1 MELCTR
7 VDQSQARLLLSGE
20 WWDLSMLEITIHGR
34 GGQGVVVTSRIL
46 GTAALYDCMYAQDFP
61 LYGAARRGAP
71 VMAFVRI
78 DDRPILLRGY
88 ITKPNI
94 LMLLDE
100 SIMEVKDVF
109 SDLPADCTIIINTT
123 RSAGYFKDEHPEI
136 KDMRVFCV
144 DGTGIALEYLNKPI
158 PNVVIIGFLI
168 GITHLITIDA
178 FKKAV
183 KDELGRYPEDLI
195 DKNIVGALKACELVR
210 GREQRRQ
217 RDEDR

>member
-1 MELCTR
+1 
-7 VDQSQARLLLSGE
+7 
-20 WWDLSMLEITIHGR
+20 MLEITIHGR

-46 GTAALYDCMYAQDFP
+46 GTAALYDGLYAQDFP

-78 DDRPILLRGY
+78 DDKPILLRGY
-88 ITKPNI
+88 IAKPNI

-100 SIMEVKDVF
+100 SIIEVKDVF

-123 RSAGYFKDEHPEI
+123 RNTGDFKDAHPEV
-136 KDMRVFCV
+136 KDLRVFCV
-144 DGTGIALEYLNKPI
+144 DGTGIALEYLKKPI

-183 KDELGRYPEDLI
+183 RDELGKYPPDLI
-195 DKNIVGALKACELVR
+195 DKNIEGALKACELVTGAGAGVTAR
-210 GREQRRQ
+210 
-217 RDEDR
+217 

>member
-1 MELCTR
+1 MELCERVYQLPTR
-7 VDQSQARLLLSGE
+7 LPIPDE

-46 GTAALYDCMYAQDFP
+46 GTAALYDGVYAQDFP

-78 DDRPILLRGY
+78 DDKPILLRGY
-88 ITKPNI
+88 IAKPDI

-100 SIMEVKDVF
+100 SIIEVKDVF

-123 RSAGYFKDEHPEI
+123 RRTEDFKDAHPEI
-136 KDMRVFCV
+136 KDLRVFCV
-144 DGTGIALEYLNKPI
+144 DGTGIALEYLKKPI

-183 KDELGRYPEDLI
+183 RDELGKYPLDLI
-195 DKNIVGALKACELVR
+195 DKNIEGALKANELVTGAGVSAR
-210 GREQRRQ
+210 
-217 RDEDR
+217 

>member
-1 MELCTR
+1 
-7 VDQSQARLLLSGE
+7 
-20 WWDLSMLEITIHGR
+20 MLEITIHGR

-46 GTAALYDCMYAQDFP
+46 GTAALYDCVYAQDFP

-78 DDRPILLRGY
+78 DDKPILLRGY
-88 ITKPNI
+88 IAKPNI
-94 LMLLDE
+94 LVLLDE
-100 SIMEVKDVF
+100 SIIEVKDVF

-123 RSAGYFKDEHPEI
+123 RNMGEFKDAHPEI
-136 KDMRVFCV
+136 KDLRVFCV
-144 DGTGIALEYLNKPI
+144 DGTGIALEYLKKPI

-183 KDELGRYPEDLI
+183 RDELGKYPEDLI
-195 DKNIVGALKACELVR
+195 DKNIGGALKACELVTGDGAGVTAR
-210 GREQRRQ
+210 
-217 RDEDR
+217 

>member
-1 MELCTR
+1 MELCGR
-7 VDQSQARLLLSGE
+7 VHPSQARLPLPDE
-20 WWDLSMLEITIHGR
+20 WWDPSMLEITIHGR

-46 GTAALYDCMYAQDFP
+46 GTAALYDGLYAQDFP

-78 DDRPILLRGY
+78 DDKPILLRGY
-88 ITKPNI
+88 IAKPNI

-100 SIMEVKDVF
+100 SIIEVKDVF

-123 RSAGYFKDEHPEI
+123 RNTGDFKDAHPEV
-136 KDMRVFCV
+136 KYLRVFCV
-144 DGTGIALEYLNKPI
+144 DGTGIALEYLKKPI

-183 KDELGRYPEDLI
+183 RDELGKYPPDMI
-195 DKNIVGALKACELVR
+195 NKNIEGALKACELVTGAGEGVTAR
-210 GREQRRQ
+210 
-217 RDEDR
+217 

>member
-1 MELCTR
+1 
-7 VDQSQARLLLSGE
+7 
-20 WWDLSMLEITIHGR
+20 MLEITIHGR

-78 DDRPILLRGY
+78 DDKPILMRGY
-88 ITKPNI
+88 IAKPDI

-100 SIMEVKDVF
+100 SIIEVKDIF

-123 RSAGYFKDEHPEI
+123 RSAGDFKDAHPEI
-136 KDMRVFCV
+136 KYLRVHCV
-144 DGTGIALEYLNKPI
+144 DGTGIALEYLKKPI

-168 GITHLITIDA
+168 GITHLVTVDA

-183 KDELGRYPEDLI
+183 RDELGKYPPDLI
-195 DKNIVGALKACELVR
+195 DMNISGALKACELVTGTGAEVTAR
-210 GREQRRQ
+210 
-217 RDEDR
+217 

>member
-1 MELCTR
+1 
-7 VDQSQARLLLSGE
+7 
-20 WWDLSMLEITIHGR
+20 MLEITIHGR

-46 GTAALYDCMYAQDFP
+46 GTAALYDGLYAQDFP

-78 DDRPILLRGY
+78 DGGPILLRGY
-88 ITKPNI
+88 IAKPDI

-100 SIMEVKDVF
+100 SIIEVKDVF

-123 RSAGYFKDEHPEI
+123 RNTGDFKDAHPEI
-136 KDMRVFCV
+136 KDLRVFCV
-144 DGTGIALEYLNKPI
+144 DGIGIVLEYLKKPI

-183 KDELGRYPEDLI
+183 RDELGKYPEDLI
-195 DKNIVGALKACELVR
+195 DKNIEGALKAHELVAETGGTAR
-210 GREQRRQ
+210 
-217 RDEDR
+217 

>member
-1 MELCTR
+1 MP
-7 VDQSQARLLLSGE
+7 
-20 WWDLSMLEITIHGR
+20 EITIHGR

-46 GTAALYDCMYAQDFP
+46 GTAALYDGLCAQDFP

-78 DDRPILLRGY
+78 DDKPILLRGY
-88 ITKPNI
+88 IAKPDI
-94 LMLLDE
+94 LILLDE
-100 SIMEVKDVF
+100 SIIEVKDIF

-123 RSAGYFKDEHPEI
+123 RDTGDFKDAHPEI
-136 KDMRVFCV
+136 NDLTVHCV
-144 DGTGIALEYLNKPI
+144 DGTGIALEYLKKPI

-183 KDELGRYPEDLI
+183 RDELGKYPEDLI
-195 DKNIVGALKACELVR
+195 DKNIEGALKAHELVTGER
-210 GREQRRQ
+210 VTEG
-217 RDEDR
+217 